1 MDVSKSNSL
10 VELYFSKYKEINNS
24 ETFLQ
29 WLKPENTKEYSWQ
42 DVTEKIFKLSHKIRK
57 VITSEDRCLL
67 ISENRPEWL
76 IADLAIMNAGGISVP
91 IFTTY
96 SDNDY
101 KYIIEDCK
109 PSVIIVSNQVQF
121 NKIKK
126 YINNEIKLVISFEEI
141 NHQSLIIRDIFND
154 EKFEK
159 IENKNL
165 ARKSIACIIYTSGT
179 SGNPKGVVLSHGG
192 ILSNCQGALEVLKSL
207 IEKERIVFL
216 TWLPLSHS
224 YEHTVQFVQIL
235 LGAKVFYAESLEKL
249 ITNMAI
255 AKPIIMT
262 AVPRFYQNLFNK
274 INLNFKNQKGLKKL
288 LISQTLIL
296 GKKKLEG
303 NKLDLKER
311 LVDLICEVTVR
322 KKIRNQFGGRLKAFV
337 SGGGALDKSIG
348 EFLNA
353 IGLPTLQ
360 GYGLTEA
367 SPVVSCNLPNKVKV
381 ETVGPAFS
389 TNQVKIAEDGEI
401 LIKGENVMLG
411 YWNKKEA
418 TDESIKDGWLHTG
431 DIGEIDSDGYLKITD
446 RKKDLIVNLGGDN
459 ISPIKIENLLCLSEH
474 IKQSFV
480 YGDKKNYLIAI
491 LVVEKDFKDEDL
503 IHEYVNNLN
512 KSLAMI
518 ERVKKYLIIKDEFT
532 IENRML
538 TPTLKLKRKEIVNKY
553 LKQIENLY

>member
-165 ARKSIACIIYTSGT
+165 ARKSKACIIYTSGT

-235 LGAKVFYAESLEKL
+235 LGAKVF
-249 ITNMAI
+249 
-255 AKPIIMT
+255 
-262 AVPRFYQNLFNK
+262 
-274 INLNFKNQKGLKKL
+274 
-288 LISQTLIL
+288 
-296 GKKKLEG
+296 
-303 NKLDLKER
+303 
-311 LVDLICEVTVR
+311 
-322 KKIRNQFGGRLKAFV
+322 
-337 SGGGALDKSIG
+337 
-348 EFLNA
+348 
-353 IGLPTLQ
+353 
-360 GYGLTEA
+360 
-367 SPVVSCNLPNKVKV
+367 
-381 ETVGPAFS
+381 
-389 TNQVKIAEDGEI
+389 
-401 LIKGENVMLG
+401 ML
-411 YWNKKEA
+411 
-418 TDESIKDGWLHTG
+418 
-431 DIGEIDSDGYLKITD
+431 
-446 RKKDLIVNLGGDN
+446 
-459 ISPIKIENLLCLSEH
+459 
-474 IKQSFV
+474 
-480 YGDKKNYLIAI
+480 
-491 LVVEKDFKDEDL
+491 
-503 IHEYVNNLN
+503 
-512 KSLAMI
+512 
-518 ERVKKYLIIKDEFT
+518 RV
-532 IENRML
+532 
-538 TPTLKLKRKEIVNKY
+538 
-553 LKQIENLY
+553 